1 VKTRGR
7 IEEDVVCSKPD
18 KGCHPLMKKRS
29 YRKISINQFQPETVM
44 KLIPKGRLVF
54 AIDVAKVDMVAA
66 FADERGQAVAFI
78 TWKNPSENGQVL
90 AALAQV
96 RGEGYQVE
104 AVMESSGTYG
114 DVLRHQ
120 LIEAAVPVFRVGGK
134 RTHDARE
141 IYDGVPS
148 LHDAKCAAIIAKLHA
163 EGISALWPAATAE
176 KRNLRAAV
184 ELMDLYQERYLQL
197 VHRLESWLARHWP
210 ELPEILELTSAT
222 LLALLGRIGGPAQVA
237 AAPEQARRLMRGM
250 SHQLMDPAKIERV
263 IEGAPRSAGVPMLD
277 LERETLMAIADEAQK
292 SFRAFTSAKTS
303 LEKLAMQ
310 THAQKMASTVG
321 KATAAVF
328 ATFVGDPSLFASS
341 AAYVKAFGLNLRE
354 KSSGKFQG
362 HLKITKRGS
371 GRARQYLW
379 LAVCRWVQKDP
390 IARAWY
396 DRKVGRDAGRRAK
409 AIVALMRKLAGAL
422 YHIGRGD
429 QYDAA
434 KLFAVKKVEIAAG

>member
-1 VKTRGR
+1 
-7 IEEDVVCSKPD
+7 
-18 KGCHPLMKKRS
+18 MKKRT
-29 YRKISINQFQPETVM
+29 YRKIAINQFQPETVM
-44 KLIPKGRLVF
+44 KLVPKGKLVF
-54 AIDVAKVDMVAA
+54 AVDVAKVDMVAA

-78 TWKNPSENGQVL
+78 AWKNPVENAQLLAVL
-90 AALAQV
+90 ARL
-96 RGEGYQVE
+96 RDEGYQVE

-163 EGISALWPAATAE
+163 EGISAPWPAASVE
-176 KRNLRAAV
+176 KRNLRAAIDR
-184 ELMDLYQERYLQL
+184 MDLHQERYLQL

-210 ELPEILELTSAT
+210 ELPELIELTSAT
-222 LLALLGRIGGPAQVA
+222 LLALLGRIGGPSQVA
-237 AAPEQARRLMRGM
+237 AAPEEARRLMRGM
-250 SHQLMDPAKIERV
+250 SHQLMDVAKIDRV
-263 IEGAPRSAGVPMLD
+263 IESASRSAGVPMLD
-277 LERETLMAIADEAQK
+277 LERETLMAIADEAQR
-292 SFRAFTSAKTS
+292 SLRAFTTAKTS
-303 LEKLAMQ
+303 LETLSVQ
-310 THAQKMASTVG
+310 THAQRMAPTVG
-321 KATAAVF
+321 KTTAAVF
-328 ATFVGDPSLFASS
+328 AAFVGDPSLFHSS
-341 AAYVKAFGLNLRE
+341 AAYVKAFGMNLKE
-354 KSSGKFQG
+354 KSSGKLQG

-379 LAVCRWVQKDP
+379 LAVCRWVKQDP

-396 DRKVGRDAGRRAK
+396 QRKIARDAGKRAK

-429 QYDAA
+429 PYDAT
-434 KLFAVKKVEIAAG
+434 KLFAVKHLEVAPA